1 MSDKTI
7 IPLFPL
13 PLVVCPGETL
23 PLHIFEERYKEMIA
37 YCRGNEN
44 QPSSLFGVSLAY
56 NNKLYS
62 IGCAVKI
69 ENIVKEYAD
78 GRLDV
83 INTGVKRYKMNEIY
97 KDKAYVRASIDY
109 FDDEDTVQADK
120 KLVKKALKLH
130 KKLNELIK
138 GETIDQDIP
147 EDKQVSFVLAHSA
160 GFDVLQ
166 KQRLIEM
173 LGENKRLEFL
183 VEHFEKV
190 LPEIERTEE
199 IKRRVLS
206 NGHFKNL
213 RSSDI

>member
-13 PLVVCPGETL
+13 PLVVCPGESL

-37 YCRGNEN
+37 YCRGNES
-44 QPSSLFGVSLAY
+44 QPASLFGVSLAY

-69 ENIVKEYAD
+69 ENIVKEYSD

-83 INTGVKRYKMNEIY
+83 INIGMKRYKMNEIY
-97 KDKAYVRASIDY
+97 KDKSYVRASIDY
-109 FDDEDTVQADK
+109 FEDDESVDIDPL
-120 KLVKKALKLH
+120 LVEKAINLH

-138 GETIDQDIP
+138 GEAESQVIP
-147 EDKQVSFVLAHSA
+147 EGQEVSFFLAHSA

-166 KQRLIEM
+166 KQQVIEM
-173 LGENKRLEFL
+173 LSENKRLEFL
-183 VEHFEKV
+183 IEHFEKV
-190 LPEIERTEE
+190 IPEIERTEE

-213 RSSDI
+213 RSSDL